1 MMGWLLLFHTLT
13 DIVDVVGNV
22 ALYLWPV
29 KPVSSEVY
37 NMFHSKMNDIVM
49 KLFVN
54 KFLQLRWY
62 DQL

>member
-1 MMGWLLLFHTLT
+1 MGWLLLFHTLA
-13 DIVDVVGNV
+13 DIVDVVGDV
-22 ALYLWPV
+22 ALHLWLAKLV
-29 KPVSSEVY
+29 LSEVH
-37 NMFHSKMNDIVM
+37 NMFHSKMTHIVM